1 MSDEDLNAK
10 LKAAAEKM
18 VGGKAL
24 TSKFGLDCFALVDKL
39 LRGLG
44 AQTAADGDVPV
55 TGTAD
60 YDWGD
65 GIMLESIQPGD
76 ILQFRKH
83 VIHIQTFTF
92 VNDKWHET
100 ETRTL
105 TRPHHTAIVMEVHKD
120 GSVTVVEQNV
130 YPNPRRV
137 NRNVIPRLEAGEE
150 TRKVNSD
157 LKVKTTVTGAVRAYR
172 PAPKAP
178 KGASLHHPGG
188 SAAARGQPMLAN
200 AVLPARGGAR
210 RMPGPLG
217 LDVRQ
222 PDDRRPG

>member
-1 MSDEDLNAK
+1 MSDDLNAK

-24 TSKFGLDCFALVDKL
+24 ISKYGLDCFALVDKL
-39 LRGLG
+39 LRNLG

-55 TGTAD
+55 TATAD

-65 GIMLESIQPGD
+65 GILLDSIQPGD

-83 VIHIQTFTF
+83 VVHTQTFTF
-92 VNDKWHET
+92 ANGKWHET

-130 YPNPRRV
+130 YPNPKTV
-137 NRNVIPRLEAGEE
+137 TRNVIPRLESGEE
-150 TRKVNSD
+150 TKRVNSE
-157 LKVKTTVTGAVRAYR
+157 LKIKMTVTGAVRAYR
-172 PAPKAP
+172 PAPKP
-178 KGASLHHPGG
+178 QKDASVLAPGG
-188 SAAARGQPMLAN
+188 PRTLAN
-200 AVLPARGGAR
+200 SVVPAQGGAR
-210 RMPGPLG
+210 RLPGPLG
-217 LDVRQ
+217 MEA
-222 PDDRRPG
+222 RRRGDHRPA